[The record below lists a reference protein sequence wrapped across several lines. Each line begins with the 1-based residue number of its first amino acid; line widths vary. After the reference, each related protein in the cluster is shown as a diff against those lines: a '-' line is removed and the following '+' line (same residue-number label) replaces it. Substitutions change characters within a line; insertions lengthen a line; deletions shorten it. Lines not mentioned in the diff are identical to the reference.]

1 MLVGSTSE
9 ALTMNFFEHQDQA
22 RKNTHKLIAFF
33 SLAVASLIAITT
45 VFVTGFLYYFDYH
58 NQKRL
63 EPLQAV
69 DGTNISNMMQIL
81 SWELVGGIAF
91 AVVSVVFIGSFYKLA
106 QLSGGGEKVAASL
119 GGLRLQPNTTNANER
134 RLQNVVEEM
143 AIASGTP
150 VPPIFIMEES
160 SINAFAA
167 GYDANDAVIG
177 ITRGCME
184 LLNREELQ
192 GVIAHE
198 FSHILHG
205 DMRINIRLIGILHGI
220 LIIGLLGSLLMR
232 GGMYSSVGRSYRS
245 SSRNNKEG
253 AGIAILGLGLVVI
266 GYAGTFFGKLIKSAV
281 SRQREFLA
289 DASAVQFTRDP
300 SGISQA
306 LQKIGGF
313 SQGSQIHHANAE
325 EFSHMYFGEGIRSSM
340 SSMMATH
347 PPLSTRIER
356 IQPDWNGEFPS
367 VDVKAQ
373 PSSSQPSG
381 QASEAVSGFA
391 AADTAQRTSASLA
404 DQARQQE
411 PRQDHTPPSSR
422 ADNFEDIG
430 NPTPEHVQKAQQLL
444 GEIPQALKD
453 AAHDPFAARAIIYNL
468 LIHPNNK
475 AEQQWVQL
483 KQRAHPVVFKYTQT
497 LHHGVNELARLQK
510 LPLFEICIPA
520 LKTLSQPQL
529 QVFKENVIALIKAD
543 QKVDIFEWSLYRML
557 LNALEPSR
565 SHSGRATVR
574 QMGVACQQ
582 LISTLATAGHNCE
595 DAANAAYSDAM
606 SQLGFAN
613 LPLLGDGNIS
623 LPMLDGAI
631 KQLQSLKPLQK
642 PLLLKALMACVKFDG
657 QVTAQEY
664 ELFRAVAECLNCPVP
679 PLLD

>member
-1 MLVGSTSE
+1 MVVGSTPE
-9 ALTMNFFEHQDQA
+9 AATMNFFEHQDQA

-33 SLAVASLIAITT
+33 SLAILSLIAITT
-45 VFVTGFLYYFDYH
+45 VFVAGFLYYFDYH

-63 EPLQAV
+63 EPLQAI
-69 DGTNISNMMQIL
+69 DGNNLSNMMQL
-81 SWELVGGIAF
+81 LNWEIIGAIAF
-91 AVVSVVFIGSFYKLA
+91 AVISVVLIGSLYKLM

-119 GGLRLQPNTTNANER
+119 GGQRLQPNTTNASER
-134 RLQNVVEEM
+134 QLQNVVEEM

-232 GGMYSSVGRSYRS
+232 GGMYSSVGHGYRS
-245 SSRNNKEG
+245 RSRNSKEG

-300 SGISQA
+300 NGISHA

-356 IQPDWNGEFPS
+356 IQPNWNGEFPN
-367 VDVKAQ
+367 VDVQASR
-373 PSSSQPSG
+373 PSSQRSES
-381 QASEAVSGFA
+381 ASEAVSGFA
-391 AADTAQRTSASLA
+391 PADNSQPGSASMA
-404 DQARQQE
+404 TPTTARE
-411 PRQDHTPPSSR
+411 TGSNHSPISNLS
-422 ADNFEDIG
+422 ANFEDIG
-430 NPTPEHVQKAQQLL
+430 NPSPEHVQKAQQLL
-444 GEIPQALKD
+444 NEIPQALKD

-468 LIHPNNK
+468 LIHPNDT
-475 AEQQWVQL
+475 AEQQWAQL
-483 KQRAHPVVFKYTQT
+483 KQRAHPVVFKHTQA
-497 LHHGVNELARLQK
+497 LHQSVNELARRLK

-520 LKTLSQPQL
+520 LKTLSEPQH
-529 QVFKENVIALIKAD
+529 QVFKDNLIALIKAD

-557 LNALEPSR
+557 LNSLEPSAA
-565 SHSGRATVR
+565 SSGRASVR
-574 QMGVACQQ
+574 QLGVACQQ
-582 LISTLATAGHNCE
+582 LISTLATAGHSDE
-595 DAANAAYSDAM
+595 SSANAAYSDAM

-631 KQLQSLKPLQK
+631 KQLQNLKPLQK
-642 PLLLKALMACVKFDG
+642 PLLLKALMTCVKHDG

>member
-1 MLVGSTSE
+1 
-9 ALTMNFFEHQDQA
+9 MNFFEHQDQA

-33 SLAVASLIAITT
+33 SLAILSLIAITT
-45 VFVTGFLYYFDYH
+45 VFVAGFLYYFDYH

-63 EPLQAV
+63 EPLQAI
-69 DGTNISNMMQIL
+69 DGNNLSNMMQL
-81 SWELVGGIAF
+81 LNWEIIGAIAF
-91 AVVSVVFIGSFYKLA
+91 AVISVVLIGSLYKLM

-119 GGLRLQPNTTNANER
+119 GGQRLQPNTTNTSER
-134 RLQNVVEEM
+134 QLQNVVEEM

-232 GGMYSSVGRSYRS
+232 GGMYSSVGHSYRS
-245 SSRNNKEG
+245 RSRNSKEG

-300 SGISQA
+300 NGISHA

-356 IQPDWNGEFPS
+356 IQPNWNGEFPN
-367 VDVKAQ
+367 VDVQASR
-373 PSSSQPSG
+373 PSSQRSES
-381 QASEAVSGFA
+381 ASEAVSGFA
-391 AADTAQRTSASLA
+391 PADNSQPVSASMA
-404 DQARQQE
+404 TPTTARE
-411 PRQDHTPPSSR
+411 TGLNHSPISNLS
-422 ADNFEDIG
+422 ANFEDIG
-430 NPTPEHVQKAQQLL
+430 NPSPEHVQKAQQLL
-444 GEIPQALKD
+444 NEIPQALKD

-468 LIHPNNK
+468 LIHPNDT
-475 AEQQWVQL
+475 AEQQWAQL
-483 KQRAHPVVFKYTQT
+483 KQRAHPVVFKHTQA
-497 LHHGVNELARLQK
+497 LHQSVSELARRLK

-520 LKTLSQPQL
+520 LKTLSEPQH
-529 QVFKENVIALIKAD
+529 QVFKDNLIALIKAD

-557 LNALEPSR
+557 LNSLEPSAA
-565 SHSGRATVR
+565 SSGRASVR
-574 QMGVACQQ
+574 QLGVACQQ
-582 LISTLATAGHNCE
+582 LISTLATAGHSDE
-595 DAANAAYSDAM
+595 SSANAAYNDAM

-631 KQLQSLKPLQK
+631 KQLQNLKPLQK
-642 PLLLKALMACVKFDG
+642 PLLLKALMTCVKHDG